1 MASRNIVQRSFD
13 ACGESHFTQKRSGT
27 WRRKLGEVEQS
38 LKLQKSQYSLLY
50 YVNVELAFPAEAE
63 GAYIR
68 GRAGSLLSPEDA
80 KRLATLLD
88 LDGHP
93 MPDEHRETQLRAL
106 FDRLA
111 SMLDD
116 LASLE
121 AVAAKDADGGFKA
134 MGVTGPARVAID
146 RSR

>member
-1 MASRNIVQRSFD
+1 VASRNIVQRSFD
-13 ACGESHFTQKRSGT
+13 ACGKSHFTQKRSGA
-27 WRRKLGEVEQS
+27 WRRKLSEVEQS
-38 LKLQKSQYSLLY
+38 LNLQKSQYSLLY

-68 GRAGSLLSPEDA
+68 GRAGSLLSSEDA
-80 KRLATLLD
+80 ERLATLLN

-93 MPDEHRETQLRAL
+93 MPDEHREAQLRAL
-106 FDRLA
+106 FDRLV

-116 LASLE
+116 LASIE
-121 AVAAKDADGGFKA
+121 AVAAKDADGGFTA

>member
-1 MASRNIVQRSFD
+1 VASRNIVQRSFD

-63 GAYIR
+63 GAYIK
-68 GRAGSLLSPEDA
+68 GRAGSLLSSEDA
-80 KRLATLLD
+80 ERLATLLD

-93 MPDEHRETQLRAL
+93 MADEHREAQLLAL
-106 FDRLA
+106 FDRLV
-111 SMLDD
+111 SVLDD
-116 LASLE
+116 LASIE
-121 AVAAKDADGGFKA
+121 AVAAKDADRGFKA